1 MQFFTSAQIGCVD
14 LSYLCDNNKKNNNN
28 YASKQECF
36 DSLQNH

>member
-14 LSYLCDNNKKNNNN
+14 ISYLCAKIKKNDN
-28 YASKQECF
+28 YACKQECF